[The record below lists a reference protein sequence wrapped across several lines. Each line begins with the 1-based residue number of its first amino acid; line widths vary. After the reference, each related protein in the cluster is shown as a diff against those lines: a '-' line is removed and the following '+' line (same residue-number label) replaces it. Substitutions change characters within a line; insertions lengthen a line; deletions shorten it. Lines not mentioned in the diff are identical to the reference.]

1 MKSSAFFSSLGR
13 LFEAREE
20 ELPCEVRSLQRIF
33 GGELL
38 ISELKEM
45 DCTVTIGLPDE
56 WMITERWVSAEALEK
71 KIAQKKYLEMFCW
84 KLRFAHC

>member
-1 MKSSAFFSSLGR
+1 MGR
-13 LFEAREE
+13 LLEAREE
-20 ELPCEVRSLQRIF
+20 ELPCEVRSLHRIF

-45 DCTVTIGLPDE
+45 DCTVTIGLPDK

-84 KLRFAHC
+84 KLEIC